1 MSLVH
6 HLAVPPARQPRSVGT
21 DQPPD
26 TIEDV
31 LRRAR
36 ERIAR
41 WSPQEALGRH
51 RLGAHFID
59 IRPYHQRLNEGEI
72 PGSLIIER
80 NVLEWRLD
88 PTSPHRIPQARSHRS
103 EFIVVCSE
111 GYTSSLAAASLLDIG
126 LARSGDLIGGVRGWI
141 GQGLPHRAG
150 GTLAGER
157 VPGSL
162 DWLWDRTGQR

>member
-1 MSLVH
+1 MNQAPL
-6 HLAVPPARQPRSVGT
+6 LAVPPARQGRSAGDDPV
-21 DQPPD
+21 PD

-51 RLGAHFID
+51 RRGARFVD
-59 IRPYHQRLNEGEI
+59 IRPYHQRLDEGEI
-72 PGSLIIER
+72 PGALIIER

-88 PTSPHRIPQARSHRS
+88 PPSPDRIPHARSHRS

-141 GQGLPHRAG
+141 GQGLPHRVG
-150 GTLAGER
+150 GTPAGER
-157 VPGSL
+157 VPGNL
-162 DWLWDRTGQR
+162 DWLWGRTGPH